1 MAGTGPD
8 AGTALVTGGA
18 GFIGS
23 NLVTHLLQ
31 RGYQVRVVDDLTV
44 GSRENLAEIENPDGL
59 TVVEADIRDADAMRA
74 ATRDV
79 AAIFHL
85 AVQCLRVSLSRPA
98 FVHEVNATG
107 TLRVLEA
114 ARENGVQRFVYV
126 SSSEVY
132 GTAVTTPM
140 TEEHPLAPT
149 TVYGA
154 SKLAGELYA
163 LAYHR
168 TYGMNVTVVRPF
180 NNYGYHEHARGA
192 HGEVIPRFVARALNR
207 RSLQVFGDGSA
218 TRDFIF
224 VTDTARGMEMVGKRD
239 DLAGQTLNLAYGRE
253 TSIVDLAKM
262 VIAATKSESQI
273 EFLDARPADVDR
285 HYAGNGKIERLV
297 GFAPE
302 ISLEDGLNRY
312 LEWIRKTT
320 ADPGELLAGYE
331 TRNW

>member
-1 MAGTGPD
+1 MAAEPGDGTVV
-8 AGTALVTGGA
+8 VTGGA

-23 NLVTHLLQ
+23 NLVAHLLQ
-31 RGYQVRVVDDLTV
+31 RGYEVRVVDDLTV
-44 GSRENLAEIENPDGL
+44 GSRENLAGVENAERL
-59 TVVEADIRDADAMRA
+59 TVVEADIRDAEAVLA

-79 AAIFHL
+79 VAVYHL
-85 AVQCLRVSLSRPA
+85 AVQCLRISLSRPA

-114 ARENGVQRFVYV
+114 VRENGVERFVYV

-140 TEEHPLAPT
+140 AEDHPLAPT

-168 TYGMNVTVVRPF
+168 TYDMNVTVVRPF
-180 NNYGYHEHARGA
+180 NNYGYHEHAEGA
-192 HGEVIPRFVARALNR
+192 HGEVIPRFVARAMNGK
-207 RSLQVFGDGSA
+207 SLQVFGDGSA

-224 VTDTARGMEMVGKRD
+224 VTDTARGMEMVGARD
-239 DLAGQTLNLAYGRE
+239 DLAGETMNLAYGRE
-253 TSIVDLAKM
+253 TSIAELARM
-262 VIAATKSESQI
+262 VIEATGSESEI
-273 EFLDARPADVDR
+273 EFLDARPADVMR
-285 HYAGNGKIERLV
+285 HFAGNQRIERLV

-312 LEWIRKTT
+312 VEWIRKTT
-320 ADPGELLAGYE
+320 ADVSELLAGYE
-331 TRNW
+331 ARNW